1 MDYIWTPWRYQ
12 YMKQAESNKL
22 PECIFCDAANRKDDH
37 ETLVAYRGK
46 KVFIILNR
54 YPYTSGHVMIVPYAH
69 VGDLASAD
77 PEALAEMMH
86 LAQRV
91 EGAFRANYKPD
102 GMNVGMNIGRA
113 GGAGVVGHIHLHVLP
128 ALVRRFQFHDRR
140 RRNARASRRP
150 QHDVHSSSR
159 ISHVRPRRIPV
170 NLALTEDQQLLQKS
184 VREFAESEVKPL
196 ARENDETGKFPRELF
211 RKAAEL
217 GLTGV
222 AIPESEGG
230 AGFDHVS
237 YTIVIEEISRA
248 CASTG
253 VILSVQNS
261 LYCDPIHRL
270 GTVEQKQKFLLPFA
284 RGEKIGCYAL
294 TEPQAGSN
302 AAALQT
308 KAVKQGDKYI
318 INGTKAWITNG
329 GAADAAIVYVNTDP
343 PKGEKGIT
351 ALIVEKGTP
360 GFKVGKEEKKL
371 GINATACSELVF
383 TDCEVPESNRIGS
396 EGEGY
401 KVALSTL
408 DGGRIGIAAQACGI
422 AQGAFEAA
430 LEYSKQRMA
439 FGHPISQFQA
449 IQFMLADMS
458 TELDAARLLIRKA
471 AWKQD
476 TGARFS
482 MDAAIAK
489 LFASEMST
497 RVTHKA
503 IQIHGGNGY
512 SREYPVERNYR
523 DARITEIYEGTSEI
537 QRLVISSWVLKQ

>member
-1 MDYIWTPWRYQ
+1 MD
-12 YMKQAESNKL
+12 
-22 PECIFCDAANRKDDH
+22 
-37 ETLVAYRGK
+37 
-46 KVFIILNR
+46 
-54 YPYTSGHVMIVPYAH
+54 
-69 VGDLASAD
+69 
-77 PEALAEMMH
+77 
-86 LAQRV
+86 
-91 EGAFRANYKPD
+91 
-102 GMNVGMNIGRA
+102 
-113 GGAGVVGHIHLHVLP
+113 
-128 ALVRRFQFHDRR
+128 
-140 RRNARASRRP
+140 
-150 QHDVHSSSR
+150 
-159 ISHVRPRRIPV
+159 
-170 NLALTEDQQLLQKS
+170 LALTDDQKLLQKT
-184 VREFAESEVKPL
+184 VREFAESEVKPRAKEL
-196 ARENDETGKFPRELF
+196 DEIGHFPRDIF
-211 RKAAEL
+211 GKAAEL
-217 GLTGV
+217 GLTGI
-222 AIPESEGG
+222 ALPEAEGG
-230 AGFDHVS
+230 AGFDHIA
-237 YTIVIEEISRA
+237 YGIVIEEISRC

-261 LYCDPIHRL
+261 LYCDPIHRF
-270 GTVEQKQKFLLPFA
+270 GTDEQKKKFLLPFA
-284 RGEKIGCYAL
+284 RGERIGCYAL

-308 KAVKQGDKYI
+308 KAVRKGDAYVV
-318 INGTKAWITNG
+318 NGTKAWITNG

-343 PKGEKGIT
+343 SKGEKGIT
-351 ALIVEKGTP
+351 ALVVEKGTP

-371 GINATACSELVF
+371 GISATACSEMVF
-383 TDCEVPESNRIGS
+383 TDCEIPAVNRIGN

-430 LEYSKQRMA
+430 LAYSKERMA

-489 LFASEMST
+489 LFSSEMAT

-537 QRLVISSWVLKQ
+537 QRLVISSWVLKS

>member
-1 MDYIWTPWRYQ
+1 
-12 YMKQAESNKL
+12 
-22 PECIFCDAANRKDDH
+22 
-37 ETLVAYRGK
+37 
-46 KVFIILNR
+46 
-54 YPYTSGHVMIVPYAH
+54 
-69 VGDLASAD
+69 
-77 PEALAEMMH
+77 
-86 LAQRV
+86 
-91 EGAFRANYKPD
+91 
-102 GMNVGMNIGRA
+102 MN
-113 GGAGVVGHIHLHVLP
+113 LE
-128 ALVRRFQFHDRR
+128 
-140 RRNARASRRP
+140 
-150 QHDVHSSSR
+150 
-159 ISHVRPRRIPV
+159 
-170 NLALTEDQQLLQKS
+170 LTEEAKLLQKT

-196 ARENDETGKFPRELF
+196 AKELDETGRFPRDTF
-211 RKAAEL
+211 KKAAVL

-222 AIPESEGG
+222 ALPEEEGG
-230 AGFDHVS
+230 AGFDHIAYS
-237 YTIVIEEISRA
+237 IVIEEISRC

-261 LYCDPIHRL
+261 LYCDPIHRF
-270 GTVEQKQKFLLPFA
+270 GTDEQRKKFLLPFA

-308 KAVKQGDKYI
+308 KAVKKGDKYV

-343 PKGEKGIT
+343 AKGEKGIT
-351 ALIVEKGTP
+351 AIVVEKGAS

-371 GINATACSELVF
+371 GINATACCELIF
-383 TDCEVPESNRIGS
+383 TDCEVPAGNRIGN

-401 KVALSTL
+401 RVALSTL
-408 DGGRIGIAAQACGI
+408 DGGRIGIAAQATGI

-430 LEYSKQRMA
+430 LAWSQQRMA

-458 TELDAARLLIRKA
+458 TEIDAARLLVRKA

-482 MDAAIAK
+482 MDAAVAK
-489 LFASEMST
+489 LFASEMAT

-503 IQIHGGNGY
+503 IQIHGGYGY
-512 SREYPVERNYR
+512 SREYPVERAYR

-537 QRLVISSWVLKQ
+537 QRLVISSWVLKP

>member
-1 MDYIWTPWRYQ
+1 
-12 YMKQAESNKL
+12 
-22 PECIFCDAANRKDDH
+22 
-37 ETLVAYRGK
+37 
-46 KVFIILNR
+46 
-54 YPYTSGHVMIVPYAH
+54 
-69 VGDLASAD
+69 
-77 PEALAEMMH
+77 
-86 LAQRV
+86 
-91 EGAFRANYKPD
+91 
-102 GMNVGMNIGRA
+102 MN
-113 GGAGVVGHIHLHVLP
+113 L
-128 ALVRRFQFHDRR
+128 D
-140 RRNARASRRP
+140 
-150 QHDVHSSSR
+150 
-159 ISHVRPRRIPV
+159 
-170 NLALTEDQQLLQKS
+170 LTEDQKLLQKS
-184 VREFAESEVKPL
+184 VREFAESEVRPL
-196 ARENDETGKFPRELF
+196 AKEIDETGRFPRATF
-211 RKAAEL
+211 QKAAEL

-222 AIPESEGG
+222 AMPEAEGG
-230 AGFDHVS
+230 AGFDHIAYS
-237 YTIVIEEISRA
+237 IVIEEISRC

-261 LYCDPIHRL
+261 LYCDPIHRF
-270 GTVEQKQKFLLPFA
+270 GTEEQKRKFLLPFA
-284 RGEKIGCYAL
+284 RGERIGCYAL

-308 KAVKQGDKYI
+308 KAVKAGDKYVI
-318 INGTKAWITNG
+318 SGTKAWITNG

-351 ALIVEKGTP
+351 ALVVEKGAP
-360 GFKVGKEEKKL
+360 GFQVGKEEKKL
-371 GINATACSELVF
+371 GINGTACSELIF
-383 TDCEVPESNRIGS
+383 TDCEVPLANRIGN
-396 EGEGY
+396 EGQGY
-401 KVALSTL
+401 TVALSTL
-408 DGGRIGIAAQACGI
+408 DGGRIGIGAQAVGI

-458 TELDAARLLIRKA
+458 TEIDAARLLVRKA

-476 TGARFS
+476 TGVRFS

-489 LFASEMST
+489 LFASEMAT

-537 QRLVISSWVLKQ
+537 QRLVISSWVLRP